1 MTARR
6 LAWIALLLACGASE
20 AAGPR
25 RPEVVIDGRVRFS
38 VEIVDTP
45 QTRTRGLS
53 GHAPLGELEGMLFLF
68 DAPSVQS
75 FWMKDMLFD
84 IDILWIRDG
93 KLIGWVADAKRPVP
107 GQMLPIYRSPSA
119 CEWVLELPAGS
130 ARRFALAIG
139 DSVRVE
145 GGAAP

>member
-1 MTARR
+1 MRARKL
-6 LAWIALLLACGASE
+6 LAIALLLLACGASQ

-25 RPEVVIDGRVRFS
+25 RPEVVVDERVRFS
-38 VEIVDTP
+38 VEVVETP
-45 QTRTRGLS
+45 EARARGLS

-68 DAPSVQS
+68 EAPVIQR

-93 KLIGWVADAKRPVP
+93 KLIGWVAGAKRPTP
-107 GQMLPIYRSPSA
+107 GQGLPIYSSPGP
-119 CEWVLELPAGS
+119 CEWVLELPADS

-145 GGAAP
+145 GR